1 MADDAARSNTPF
13 GPSTP
18 RESST
23 ATADGSTAAALAT
36 PDEAALAAG
45 VDDPEGLGELGSPA
59 GETSA
64 HASPGAAGGDAWW
77 AAGSGG
83 HPDGRTEEG
92 EDPASSDA
100 VDYGIAESSSAGGL
114 SDGRSPNM
122 PATSTAPPERGPF
135 LDGFTD
141 APPAVDR
148 PAVTAREPSSSLSS
162 GEDRASEA
170 RALVERLPES
180 WSLNTGD
187 GNSWMVPETAELDRV
202 ERAAPPVTTL
212 SATLATAV
220 AAETAA
226 FIENETASLPGGP
239 PDDAFLQTL
248 GLEAA
253 EEVAPTV
260 TAPTPAEEPVEA
272 DEPTLE
278 RERVLAGEPTARNT
292 ERLGAIPESEAAGHI
307 ASAMPEETTK
317 PEAAAAEPEP
327 EPEAP
332 ASSGPDGH
340 DDGETAAERQSAF
353 RTPVVTV
360 RAGGIT
366 GSGRE
371 TLRANLSRLGAALG
385 GAAVDRAETVGAEF
399 DAVVADLGDRAP
411 GGGPSA
417 YLGYVGRQR
426 EGLTRTLPSYPPF
439 SLVGVGNV
447 ASGASGTPASDGG
460 PVRADVTL
468 DRIAEWDPEY
478 LFVDRGTQRYDALSR
493 SSLRSVRAI
502 RDNHVYGL
510 VPTSD
515 YGPDVSVALANAYYV
530 GSVCYPKAFD
540 LDPKL
545 TANSVYERLLGASV
559 HDELV
564 DAYGGGYG
572 GVSAR

>member
-1 MADDAARSNTPF
+1 MQSRRTFLQSVTTATVAATAGLAGCTSQFGSSDGGAGGGNGGEGGGGDGTASPTPTPTATPAF
-13 GPSTP
+13 VPGPS
-18 RESST
+18 REVT
-23 ATADGSTAAALAT
+23 DAT
-36 PDEAALAAG
+36 
-45 VDDPEGLGELGSPA
+45 
-59 GETSA
+59 
-64 HASPGAAGGDAWW
+64 
-77 AAGSGG
+77 
-83 HPDGRTEEG
+83 GRT
-92 EDPASSDA
+92 
-100 VDYGIAESSSAGGL
+100 
-114 SDGRSPNM
+114 
-122 PATSTAPPERGPF
+122 
-135 LDGFTD
+135 
-141 APPAVDR
+141 
-148 PAVTAREPSSSLSS
+148 VT
-162 GEDRASEA
+162 
-170 RALVERLPES
+170 
-180 WSLNTGD
+180 
-187 GNSWMVPETAELDRV
+187 VPETAASVVAIGEEALRLLAYLEATDRV
-202 ERAAPPVTTL
+202 VGHTGPDPLPPRPYRFANPDLDARTRVGATGEPDAAAVR
-212 SATLATAV
+212 SASPDLVVDATA
-220 AAETAA
+220 
-226 FIENETASLPGGP
+226 
-239 PDDAFLQTL
+239 
-248 GLEAA
+248 
-253 EEVAPTV
+253 
-260 TAPTPAEEPVEA
+260 
-272 DEPTLE
+272 
-278 RERVLAGEPTARNT
+278 
-292 ERLGAIPESEAAGHI
+292 
-307 ASAMPEETTK
+307 
-317 PEAAAAEPEP
+317 
-327 EPEAP
+327 
-332 ASSGPDGH
+332 
-340 DDGETAAERQSAF
+340 DGETAAERQSAF